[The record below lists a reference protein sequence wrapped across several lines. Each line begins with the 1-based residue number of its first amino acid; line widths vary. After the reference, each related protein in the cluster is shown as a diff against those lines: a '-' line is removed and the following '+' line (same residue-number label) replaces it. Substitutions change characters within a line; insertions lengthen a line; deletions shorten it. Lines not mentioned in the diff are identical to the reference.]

1 MAMIAER
8 CGMYFSAMNT
18 SSVYISS
25 PECKSHQS
33 CMYTG
38 IATACQGVVTYMSR
52 VEAFATGIKTES
64 SDQGPFEGPIKRSR
78 QPPNC

>member
-38 IATACQGVVTYMSR
+38 IATACAAGSKKQEGYYCELQVTDCLTNHMW
-52 VEAFATGIKTES
+52 
-64 SDQGPFEGPIKRSR
+64 
-78 QPPNC
+78 